1 LSRGNDALFGAAA
14 EAKSVAR
21 VRINGSWHKCAMSSE
36 IDEPND
42 VAGRLRSMW
51 FAGVAEIAGIDLEP
65 RKWLESD

>member
-1 LSRGNDALFGAAA
+1 
-14 EAKSVAR
+14 
-21 VRINGSWHKCAMSSE
+21 MSSE